1 MHHIDGCV
9 FPFPAGNFSVSRAVF
24 ELKETG
30 FSGAVL
36 IGQKT
41 GIQVHNG
48 FTLYPARYITH
59 SNLRE
64 IQKECQKSFREGDI
78 GIVRAGE
85 SGVNRSIIT
94 TAGVNVLTDLHSAPK
109 NAFDRVCAQLA
120 ADRGVA
126 LDMRVKPLWELRGVA
141 RQRVIRTY
149 EEILLLQNRYEF
161 PLIIS
166 SGAHLI
172 SDLRSRRA
180 IECLLSEC
188 GMETD
193 LIERSWQTIPS
204 LIEGNF
210 PVQEIT

>member
-9 FPFPAGNFSVSRAVF
+9 FPFPAGNFSVSRAVL
-24 ELKETG
+24 ELKEFG
-30 FSGAVL
+30 FSGAAI

-48 FTLYPARYITH
+48 FTLYPARYITQ

-64 IQKECQKSFREGDI
+64 IQKECQKSFREAGI

-94 TAGVNVLTDLHSAPK
+94 TAGVHVLTDLHSAPK
-109 NAFDRVCAQLA
+109 NAFDRVCAQIA
-120 ADRGVA
+120 AERGVA

-141 RQRVIRTY
+141 RQRIIRIY

-166 SGAHLI
+166 SGAHFI

-210 PVQEIT
+210 PVREIP